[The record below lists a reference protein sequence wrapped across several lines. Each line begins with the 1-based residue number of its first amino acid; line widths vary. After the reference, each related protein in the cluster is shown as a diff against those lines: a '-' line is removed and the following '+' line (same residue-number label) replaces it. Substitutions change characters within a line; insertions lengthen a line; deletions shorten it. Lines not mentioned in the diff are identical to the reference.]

1 MKKSSIY
8 PRFEMRAC
16 GSNRFDPHVDFSQ
29 VINLTFWIL
38 VKASKGLFNIIWF
51 WLFNQYLAEAR
62 HHARGVD
69 LQSSS
74 LRPEENGQGRSE
86 EEEKKGKKSWKNNLF
101 SWWKTNRKN
110 KPPQASNCYNHIPKR
125 RRLLSGPVY
134 GSGKTND
141 GRHRRPTSGPLT
153 GLFNPTKTSENEIP
167 YTCLHQLESPRSVH
181 TYGPLYLVT

>member
-1 MKKSSIY
+1 MKKSPIH
-8 PRFEMRAC
+8 PRFEMSAY

-29 VINLTFWIL
+29 F
-38 VKASKGLFNIIWF
+38 
-51 WLFNQYLAEAR
+51 LAEAR

-74 LRPEENGQGRSE
+74 LRPEENGHGKSE
-86 EEEKKGKKSWKNNLF
+86 EEEKKRKKSWKNNLF

-110 KPPQASNCYNHIPKR
+110 KPPQVEPESNCYNHIPIR
-125 RRLLSGPVY
+125 RRLLSGPIY
-134 GSGKTND
+134 GSGMTND
-141 GRHRRPTSGPLT
+141 GRHRSPTSGPLT

-167 YTCLHQLESPRSVH
+167 YTSLHQLESPRSVH